1 MGAESE
7 AMASCREVLERKQFI
22 DRRCIAHAALWLGTH
37 VAADAKSALGRGQ
50 AVLPDTIAYLE
61 SLLERIDESRWIL
74 SDSEVSPLARDIQ
87 DLKTSCCRSDS

>member
-1 MGAESE
+1 
-7 AMASCREVLERKQFI
+7 MALCREVLERKQFI

-61 SLLERIDESRWIL
+61 SLLGRIDESRWIL

-87 DLKTSCCRSDS
+87 DLKTSCSRSDS